1 MHRRTVLAAAVAA
14 LTAPRTLCAQS
25 ITTLRFIPQTDVTA
39 LDPVWSSAYVTR
51 NHAYLVF
58 DTLYGQDSKLGAQP
72 QMVEGHTI
80 GDNGRLWRLTLRPG
94 LMFHDNTPVLAR
106 DCIASIRRWAK
117 RDGFGQILAA
127 ATEELSAPDDR
138 TIQFRLRAPFPLL
151 PDALGKIGGNM
162 LPIMPE
168 RLATTDAFKQV
179 PEIVGSGPYR
189 FLPDERIV
197 GSRLAYAKFDGYTP
211 RPNGTPEWTTGPK
224 VVHFDRV
231 IWSVIP
237 DAATAAAAMQRNE
250 ADWWEQ
256 PVFDLLPVLRRA
268 PDLRF
273 TIVEVLGNVGILRFN
288 HLFPPFDNPA
298 VRRALLGAVDQQE
311 YMDAVVGDEKAAGRT
326 GTGFFTPG
334 TPMANDAGLEAL
346 RTPRD
351 QAAVKRALAAAG
363 YKNEP
368 VVVMTPT
375 DYPRIDAL
383 SNVAADMLRR
393 CGLNVD
399 LQAMD
404 WGTVIQRR
412 NSKAPPSQGGWNA
425 FVTTQNGSDL
435 SNPAVSTTLRANGA
449 EAWSGWPDIPVL
461 ERLRLEWLAQ
471 PGLEGEQRVARD
483 FQQQAFQ
490 DPPFLPLGQFF
501 QPTVQHRSLT
511 GNPEGLALF
520 WGLRR
525 A

>member
-197 GSRLAYAKFDGYTP
+197 GSRIAYAKFDGYTP

-268 PDLRF
+268 VGENPQVRFGRAPDHTHLLEQHAPLEMVQRLVR
-273 TIVEVLGNVGILRFN
+273 VEAAQLPRHAQCLGELSA
-288 HLFPPFDNPA
+288 LQ
-298 VRRALLGAVDQQE
+298 VRCREDVPRGDRA
-311 YMDAVVGDEKAAGRT
+311 
-326 GTGFFTPG
+326 
-334 TPMANDAGLEAL
+334 
-346 RTPRD
+346 
-351 QAAVKRALAAAG
+351 
-363 YKNEP
+363 
-368 VVVMTPT
+368 
-375 DYPRIDAL
+375 
-383 SNVAADMLRR
+383 RR
-393 CGLNVD
+393 E
-399 LQAMD
+399 
-404 WGTVIQRR
+404 
-412 NSKAPPSQGGWNA
+412 SQ
-425 FVTTQNGSDL
+425 
-435 SNPAVSTTLRANGA
+435 
-449 EAWSGWPDIPVL
+449 
-461 ERLRLEWLAQ
+461 
-471 PGLEGEQRVARD
+471 
-483 FQQQAFQ
+483 
-490 DPPFLPLGQFF
+490 
-501 QPTVQHRSLT
+501 
-511 GNPEGLALF
+511 
-520 WGLRR
+520 
-525 A
+525 